1 MGICAPENL
10 PERQKTKIRYKL
22 IGEKKKEVGIDGLCA
37 GLPAQFKRFLEYAR
51 NELLFDEKP
60 DYNFL
65 RNLFTKVMS
74 RAGITADTHY
84 DWDELDEHP
93 HENTPEVSST
103 NKAVRGTPQT

>member
-1 MGICAPENL
+1 MGICAPDNL

-22 IGEKKKEVGIDGLCA
+22 IGEKKKEVGIDGLCD
-37 GLPAQFKRFLEYAR
+37 GLPPQIKRFMEYSR

-65 RNLFTKVMS
+65 RNLFAKVMS
-74 RAGITADTHY
+74 KAKITADDHY
-84 DWDELDEHP
+84 DWDELNG
-93 HENTPEVSST
+93 HENENLPDVSST